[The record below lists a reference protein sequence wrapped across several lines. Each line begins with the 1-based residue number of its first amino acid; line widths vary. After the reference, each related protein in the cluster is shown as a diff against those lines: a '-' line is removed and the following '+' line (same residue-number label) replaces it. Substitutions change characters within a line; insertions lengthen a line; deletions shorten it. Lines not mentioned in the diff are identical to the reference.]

1 MARPMRRPPRPTLL
15 MAAGAA
21 LACLLAAPPSA
32 LADSALE
39 QYQRTGRI
47 DPCTASTGGGVP
59 NDVEQYA
66 PDYLQALKDAQRRGC
81 NRGVSE
87 TKPTD
92 TENGVPVA
100 SGGALPP
107 GSTYVPK
114 PPSPPKTFGDDKVVK
129 HLPLASGR
137 DVTTPAPVIF
147 LAAMALLAL
156 VGGGLAATWRY
167 MGWGLDRFRPIR
179 HAFGE
184 AGFRLR
190 NLTRRGL

>member
-1 MARPMRRPPRPTLL
+1 MGRPMRRPPRPTLL

-21 LACLLAAPPSA
+21 LACLLAASPSA
-32 LADSALE
+32 LADSALD
-39 QYQRTGRI
+39 QYQRTGQI
-47 DPCTASTGGGVP
+47 DPCTASTGGGIP

-81 NRGVSE
+81 DRGVSE

-92 TENGVPVA
+92 TKNGVPVV
-100 SGGALPP
+100 SGGTLPP

-114 PPSPPKTFGDDKVVK
+114 PPKPPEPFSDDKVVK

-137 DVTTPAPVIF
+137 DVTTPAPVIV
-147 LAAMALLAL
+147 LAVMALLAL
-156 VGGGLAATWRY
+156 VGGALVGTSRY
-167 MGWGLDRFRPIR
+167 MGWGLDRLGPVR
-179 HAFGE
+179 HAFSE
-184 AGFRLR
+184 LGFRLR

>member
-39 QYQRTGRI
+39 QYQRTGRV
-47 DPCTASTGGGVP
+47 DPCTASTGGGIP

-100 SGGALPP
+100 SGGTLPP

-114 PPSPPKTFGDDKVVK
+114 PPAPPKTFRDDKVVK

-137 DVTTPAPVIF
+137 DVTTPAPVIV
-147 LAAMALLAL
+147 LAVMALLAL
-156 VGGGLAATWRY
+156 IGGALVGTSRY
-167 MGWGLDRFRPIR
+167 MGWGLERFGRVR

-184 AGFRLR
+184 LGFRLR
-190 NLTRRGL
+190 SLTRRGL

>member
-1 MARPMRRPPRPTLL
+1 MGRPMRRPPRPTLL
-15 MAAGAA
+15 LAAGAA
-21 LACLLAAPPSA
+21 LVCLLAAPPSA
-32 LADSALE
+32 LADSALD
-39 QYQRTGRI
+39 QYQRTGQI
-47 DPCTASTGGGVP
+47 DPCTASTGGGIP

-100 SGGALPP
+100 SGGTLPP

-114 PPSPPKTFGDDKVVK
+114 PPKPPEPFSDDKVVK

-147 LAAMALLAL
+147 LAVMALLAL
-156 VGGGLAATWRY
+156 VGGGVAATWRY
-167 MGWGLDRFRPIR
+167 MGWGLDRLRPIR